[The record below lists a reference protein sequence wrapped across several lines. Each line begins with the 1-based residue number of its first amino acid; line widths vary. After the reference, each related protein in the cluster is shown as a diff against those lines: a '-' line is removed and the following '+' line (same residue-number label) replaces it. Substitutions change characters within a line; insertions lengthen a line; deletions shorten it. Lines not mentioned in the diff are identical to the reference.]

1 MSSSV
6 NDSQQKKKF
15 QGYLLKKAELC
26 KPNQWKQTF
35 IAADPAQD

>member
-26 KPNQWKQTF
+26 KPNKCKQTLV
-35 IAADPAQD
+35 AANPAQD